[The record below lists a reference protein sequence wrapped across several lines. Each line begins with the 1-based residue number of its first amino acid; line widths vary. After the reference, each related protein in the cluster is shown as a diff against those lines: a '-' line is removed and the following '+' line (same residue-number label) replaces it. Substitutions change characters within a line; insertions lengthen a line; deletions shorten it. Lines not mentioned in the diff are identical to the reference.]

1 MEDLGL
7 NKIAVMG
14 NLKKVLIF
22 FCLILTSGIV
32 FSQTILKYEAEDG
45 ILSGLEISNEN
56 PVNDRINL

>member
-1 MEDLGL
+1 MEDMGL

>member
-1 MEDLGL
+1 M